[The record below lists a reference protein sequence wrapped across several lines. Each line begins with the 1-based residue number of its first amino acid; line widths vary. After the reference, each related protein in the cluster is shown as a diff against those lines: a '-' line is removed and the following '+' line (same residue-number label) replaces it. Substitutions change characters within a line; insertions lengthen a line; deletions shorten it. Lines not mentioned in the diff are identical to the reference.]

1 MNWLPLIAE
10 QQLMEANLLSEQSDI
25 KAVVLFKHSTRCGT
39 SSMALNRLERSWKFS
54 DKEVPTYF
62 LDLLMHRDLSNKIAD
77 VYAIPHQSPQILVI
91 KNGKCIYTTSHSD
104 ICVPDIEAAINA
116 EGE

>member
-10 QQLMEANLLSEQSDI
+10 QQLMEVNLLSEQSSV

-39 SSMALNRLERSWKFS
+39 SSMALGRLERSWSLS

-62 LDLLMHRDLSNKIAD
+62 LDLLKFREISDKIAA
-77 VYAIPHQSPQILVI
+77 VYGIQHQSPQILII
-91 KNGKCIYTTSHSD
+91 KNGKCIYASSHSD
-104 ICVPDIEAAINA
+104 ICVPDIETAISS
-116 EGE
+116 

>member
-10 QQLMEANLLSEQSDI
+10 QQLMDVNLLSEQSAV

-39 SSMALNRLERSWKFS
+39 SSMALGRLERSWKLP

-62 LDLLMHRDLSNKIAD
+62 LDLLKFREVSNKIATI
-77 VYAIPHQSPQILVI
+77 YGIPHESPQILVI
-91 KNGKCIYTTSHSD
+91 KNGKCIYASSHSE
-104 ICVPDIEAAINA
+104 ISVPDIETAIANS
-116 EGE
+116 